1 MMWMLITNPARKR
14 VTQEQGT
21 MSPCFFG
28 NRVSLYSVATLLFG
42 FGQIILIDLAD
53 LSILIML
60 LEQASACVF
69 K

>member
-1 MMWMLITNPARKR
+1 
-14 VTQEQGT
+14 